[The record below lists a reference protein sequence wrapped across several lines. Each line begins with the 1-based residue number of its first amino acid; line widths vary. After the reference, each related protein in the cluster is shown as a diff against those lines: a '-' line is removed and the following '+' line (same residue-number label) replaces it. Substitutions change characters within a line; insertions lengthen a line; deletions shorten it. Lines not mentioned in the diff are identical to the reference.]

1 LELPGARFSGAKPV
15 IKEIHMPESTAAI
28 EYAQDHQAEI
38 LADLKDL
45 LSIPSIST
53 LPEHKE
59 DITRAAEWIADKMRR
74 LGFKN
79 VALMPTARHPG
90 VYGEWLQAGPD
101 APTLLLY
108 GHYDVQPV
116 DPLDEWDSDPFKPEL
131 REGNLFARGASDMKG
146 QLIAHLKAIEA
157 LQQTSGLKVN
167 FKFMIEGEEEIG
179 SPSLEGFIQANKE
192 LLQADLCLNSDSG
205 ILAEDQPA
213 ITVGLRGLTY
223 FELRLHG
230 QRTDLHSGTFGGVV
244 DNPALVMARL
254 LAGMKDEHGHILLP
268 GFYDDVREL
277 TPHDREMLPDLSD
290 EWWKEKAGVKAL
302 FGEAGY
308 STTERA
314 RSRPTFDVNGILSGF
329 TGEGSKTVL
338 PARAMAKFS
347 MRLVPDQTPANI
359 KQSLLKYLEQ
369 HIPETMTWELLEHS
383 HANPAMIDTSST
395 AVQTAARA
403 FEETWGK
410 PAIYD
415 RLGGTVPVV
424 DMLQHVLDVDTLML
438 GFGLPDDNIHGP
450 NEKQHMATLYRG
462 VETVIRF
469 LNEYRI

>member
-1 LELPGARFSGAKPV
+1 
-15 IKEIHMPESTAAI
+15 MPEPTAAI
-28 EYAQDHQAEI
+28 EYAQDHQGEI
-38 LADLKDL
+38 LEDLKNL

-53 LPEHKE
+53 LPEHEE
-59 DITRAAEWIADKMRR
+59 DITRAAEWIAGKMSI
-74 LGFKN
+74 LGFEN
-79 VALMPTARHPG
+79 VALMPTARHPV
-90 VYGEWLQAGPD
+90 VYGEWLKAGAN

-116 DPLDEWDSDPFKPEL
+116 DPIDEWDSDPFKPEL
-131 REGNLFARGASDMKG
+131 RDGNLFARGASDMKG

-157 LQQTSGLKVN
+157 LQQTSGLPLN

-179 SPSLEGFIQANKE
+179 SPSLEAFIKANKE

-223 FELRLHG
+223 FEIRLHG
-230 QRTDLHSGTFGGVV
+230 QRADLHSGTFGGAI
-244 DNPALVMARL
+244 DNPALVIARL
-254 LAGMKDEHGHILLP
+254 VAGMKDEQGHILLP

-277 TPHDREMLPDLSD
+277 TPHDRDMLPDLSD
-290 EWWKEKAGVKAL
+290 EWWKEKAGTDVL
-302 FGEAGY
+302 FGEPNY
-308 STTERA
+308 TTTERA
-314 RSRPTFDVNGILSGF
+314 RARPTFDVNGILSGF

-338 PARAMAKFS
+338 PARAMAKIS
-347 MRLVPDQTPANI
+347 MRLVPDQTPARI
-359 KQSLLKYLEQ
+359 KQSLVKYLET
-369 HIPETMTWELLEHS
+369 HVPETMTWELIDHA
-383 HANPAMIDTSST
+383 HANPAVIDTGST

-410 PAIYD
+410 PAIFD

-424 DMLQHVLDVDTLML
+424 DMLQTELGVDTLML

-450 NEKQHMATLYRG
+450 NEKQHMPTLYRG

-469 LNEYRI
+469 LNEYGR

>member
-1 LELPGARFSGAKPV
+1 
-15 IKEIHMPESTAAI
+15 MPEPTAAI
-28 EYAQDHQAEI
+28 QYARDHQAEV
-38 LADLKDL
+38 LEDLKTL
-45 LSIPSIST
+45 LRIPSVST
-53 LPEHKE
+53 LPEHEK
-59 DITRAAEWIADKMRR
+59 DITRAAEWIAGKMRAM
-74 LGFKN
+74 GFEN
-79 VALMPTARHPG
+79 VALMPTARHPV
-90 VYGEWLQAGPD
+90 VYGEWLKAGAN

-116 DPLDEWDSDPFKPEL
+116 DPIDEWESDPFQPEL
-131 REGNLFARGASDMKG
+131 RNDNLYARGASDMKG

-157 LQQTSGLKVN
+157 LQETSGLPVN

-179 SPSLEGFIQANKE
+179 SPSLAEFIQTHKG

-205 ILAEDQPA
+205 ILSEDQPA
-213 ITVGLRGLTY
+213 ITVALRGLTY
-223 FELRLHG
+223 FEIRLHG
-230 QRTDLHSGTFGGVV
+230 QRSDLHSGTFGGVV

-254 LAGMKDEHGHILLP
+254 LAGMKDEKGRILLP

-277 TPHDREMLPDLSD
+277 TPHDLEMLPELSD
-290 EWWKEKAGVKAL
+290 AWWKEKAGAKVL
-302 FGEAGY
+302 FGEPGY
-308 STTERA
+308 SATERA

-338 PARAMAKFS
+338 PARAMAKIS
-347 MRLVPDQTPANI
+347 MRLVPDQTPAKI
-359 KQSLLKYLEQ
+359 KQSLVKYLEE
-369 HIPETMTWELLEHS
+369 HVPATVSWELIDHA
-383 HANPAMIDTSST
+383 HANPAVIDTNSV

-424 DMLQHVLDVDTLML
+424 DMLQSELGVDTLML

-450 NEKQHMATLYRG
+450 NEKQHMPTLYKG

-469 LNEYRI
+469 LNEYGQ

>member
-1 LELPGARFSGAKPV
+1 MSEP
-15 IKEIHMPESTAAI
+15 TAAI
-28 EYAQDHQAEI
+28 EYAQNHQEEI
-38 LADLKDL
+38 LEDLKDL

-53 LPEHKE
+53 LPEHEE
-59 DITRAAEWIADKMRR
+59 DITRAAEWIAERM
-74 LGFKN
+74 KN
-79 VALMPTARHPG
+79 MGAENVRLMPTARHP
-90 VYGEWLQAGPD
+90 VIYGEWSGAGAD

-116 DPLDEWDSDPFKPEL
+116 DPIDEWQSDPFKPEL
-131 REGNLFARGASDMKG
+131 RDGNLYARGASDMKG
-146 QLIAHLKAIEA
+146 QLIAHFKAIEA
-157 LQQTSGLKVN
+157 LQQTSGLPVN

-179 SPSLEGFIQANKE
+179 SPNLQAYIQANKE

-205 ILAEDQPA
+205 ILSEDQPA

-223 FELRLHG
+223 FEIRLQG
-230 QRTDLHSGTFGGVV
+230 QHADLHSGTFGGVV
-244 DNPALVMARL
+244 DNPALVIARL
-254 LAGMKDEHGHILLP
+254 MAGMKDEQGHITLP

-277 TPHDREMLPDLSD
+277 TAHDREMLPDLSD
-290 EWWKEKAGVKAL
+290 EWWKEKAGAKVL
-302 FGEAGY
+302 FGESGY

-314 RSRPTFDVNGILSGF
+314 RARPTFDVNGILSGF

-347 MRLVPDQTPANI
+347 MRLVPDQTPA
-359 KQSLLKYLEQ
+359 KVKEQLLAYLEQ
-369 HIPETMTWELLEHS
+369 HVPGTMTWELIEHA
-383 HANPAMIDTSST
+383 HANPAVIDTSSK
-395 AVQTAARA
+395 AVKTAARA

-410 PAIYD
+410 PPIYD

-424 DMLQHVLDVDTLML
+424 DMLQSELGVDTLML

-450 NEKQHMATLYRG
+450 NEKQHMPTLYRG

-469 LNEYRI
+469 LNEYGK